1 MSWKVG
7 LEILYVWVS
16 EHFVSASGCISDAG
30 TDAETR
36 LLFVSK
42 NYKFDIS
49 QDTPPTHCLLRI
61 IRFCLCRHS
70 HYDQAWFNCYKC
82 QGAYVPARNVRG
94 GEEREVDRTGRRH
107 SPGATKGANVQ
118 CPTHRA
124 STSAHQPHAPN
135 PDPPLL
141 HIKLAPQMKGSAH
154 WKPLVMASFTSECPT
169 FVGKFKGP
177 LVSLHTLSEQQC
189 HWGVGLGYFPPV
201 ALPSTVRSEGTGPRL
216 PTGTMM
222 RNEVDK
228 SPACV
233 NLKQL
238 AHSISL
244 LVFFLILPLEWWNMS
259 HSEPSMLLG
268 FTAFPQP
275 LSAAIWDLAFPSLFL
290 SLSCILS

>member
-94 GEEREVDRTGRRH
+94 GEDERLTELDDATLRGPQKGQMYSVRHTGHLHR
-107 SPGATKGANVQ
+107 PTNPTPPT
-118 CPTHRA
+118 PTH
-124 STSAHQPHAPN
+124 PF
-135 PDPPLL
+135 
-141 HIKLAPQMKGSAH
+141 
-154 WKPLVMASFTSECPT
+154 FTSNWLPKWKAPRTESR
-169 FVGKFKGP
+169 
-177 LVSLHTLSEQQC
+177 LSWRHLHLN
-189 HWGVGLGYFPPV
+189 
-201 ALPSTVRSEGTGPRL
+201 ARL
-216 PTGTMM
+216 
-222 RNEVDK
+222 
-228 SPACV
+228 
-233 NLKQL
+233 
-238 AHSISL
+238 L
-244 LVFFLILPLEWWNMS
+244 LVNSRAL
-259 HSEPSMLLG
+259 
-268 FTAFPQP
+268 
-275 LSAAIWDLAFPSLFL
+275 
-290 SLSCILS
+290 